1 MNCSKNGM
9 FSAVLIFMLLYLFI
23 YFFRSHIYKYFL
35 IVSYSAVQK
44 SQTGFV
50 VIKVVLRNISF

>member
-1 MNCSKNGM
+1 MNCSKNWDV
-9 FSAVLIFMLLYLFI
+9 FCCFDFHVIVFI
-23 YFFRSHIYKYFL
+23 YFFRSHIYRYFL

-44 SQTGFV
+44 SQTGIV

>member
-1 MNCSKNGM
+1 M

-23 YFFRSHIYKYFL
+23 YFFRSHIYRYFL
-35 IVSYSAVQK
+35 IVCYSAVQK